1 MKWRQMELGGV
12 TGFVRGE
19 APWALFIHG
28 FAGAPWDWCRVLT
41 QLGPQRPAA
50 LIEIPGH
57 GPQNRKPQGD
67 WASITRA
74 LGEWLDRSSLSVGYS
89 MGGRLL
95 VGALSQLDSPKHAI
109 VLGGHTGL
117 GPQERDARR
126 RWDLDQSSYL
136 QNETMQEFRRRW
148 GSLPLLKRSVRDSDE
163 DVARLESGRG
173 KLTVEGLA
181 WAMRYLGSGSMPD
194 VKESLRTKP
203 HRITW
208 AAGEHDSKYVALGKE
223 LAQLSSHWSHELV
236 TGAGHACHLD
246 NAVSITALIEALLVD
261 A

>member
-19 APWALFIHG
+19 APWALFVHG

-57 GPQNRKPQGD
+57 GPRNRKPEGD
-67 WASITRA
+67 WTSITGA
-74 LGEWLDRSSLSVGYS
+74 LGLWLEKSSLSVGYS

-95 VGALSQLDSPKHAI
+95 VGALSKLDSRRHAL

-117 GPQERDARR
+117 DGQERDARR
-126 RWDLDQSSYL
+126 LWDLEQSEHL
-136 QNETMQEFRRRW
+136 QSETIKEFRQRW
-148 GSLPLLKRSVRDSDE
+148 GALPILKRRVSDSDE
-163 DVARLESGRG
+163 EVSRLESGRG

-181 WAMRYLGSGSMPD
+181 WAMRSLGSGTMPN
-194 VKESLRTKP
+194 VKEPLQAKP

-208 AAGEHDSKYVALGKE
+208 AAGEHDSKYAGLGRE
-223 LAQLSSHWSHELV
+223 LGQLSDHWSYQPIA
-236 TGAGHACHLD
+236 GAGHACHLD
-246 NAVSITALIEALLVD
+246 NAAAVTALIEALLAD